1 VLPLKPYYLDM
12 KDRPPPKK
20 RLFVDVA
27 PEVLLVAPGDG
38 AASQRASRLRR
49 EGRVR
54 PLYRGVY
61 NTNLAATDE
70 DVVARNWSRILAYL
84 APGVVLS
91 HRSAFDM
98 APHSGELFI
107 SRAKGRRDFHLPG
120 LTVRATVRSDR
131 DPLLDATQAGARDVP
146 YGDLYVASQ
155 ARAYLECLTADARQA
170 SRLLPVAEVER
181 RLEHMLAV
189 RGERSLKGLRDAARE
204 VADRLDLAVQFIRLD
219 KLIGA
224 LLGTRPAR
232 HLSSPPAIAR
242 ALGMP
247 YDEQRLNLF
256 ERIAGQLR
264 IYPFA
269 DLGEPARAGR
279 ARDMFAFVESYFS
292 NYIEGT
298 TFTVEEAEDIVFKG
312 KLVPQR
318 HEDSHDVRG
327 TFDAA
332 ARDPFY
338 SQPPA
343 TEEAFLEWIRQAN
356 GKLMGARAAAT
367 PGEWKQ
373 RPNQAGN
380 TFFVLPEL
388 VEGTLRKA
396 WPLFATMDL
405 PMQRALLA
413 MFVVSEVHPFQD
425 GNGRTA
431 RLLMNSFLSS
441 ARQCRIIVPTVF
453 REDYLLPLKALT
465 HQGDAT
471 GYVRAMR
478 LCQAW
483 SEELNY
489 DVDMPAMRAQLMACN
504 ATQDDA
510 RVYALLSP
518 KTGQPMTVP
527 P

>member
-1 VLPLKPYYLDM
+1 M
-12 KDRPPPKK
+12 NSTRNAGK
-20 RLFVDVA
+20 RRLADTA
-27 PEVLLVAPGDG
+27 PEVLLVAPRDG

-61 NTNLAATDE
+61 NTNLPATDE

-98 APHSGELFI
+98 APHAGELFI
-107 SRAKGRRDFHLPG
+107 SRARGRRDYHLPG
-120 LTVRATVRSDR
+120 LAIRATVRANR
-131 DPLLDATQAGARDVP
+131 GPLLDAGHAGARDVP
-146 YGDLYVASQ
+146 YGELYVASP

-170 SRLLPVAEVER
+170 SRLLPVEEVEQ

-189 RGERSLKGLRDAARE
+189 RGERSLNGLREAARE
-204 VADRLDLAVQFIRLD
+204 VADRLDLTAQFVRLD
-219 KLIGA
+219 TLIGA

-232 HLSSPPAIAR
+232 HLSSRPAIAR
-242 ALGMP
+242 ALGTP
-247 YDEQRLNLF
+247 YDEHRVHLF
-256 ERIAGQLR
+256 ERVAGQLR
-264 IYPFA
+264 VYPFA
-269 DLGEPARAGR
+269 DLDEPARAGR

-298 TFTVEEAEDIVFKG
+298 TFTIEEAEDIVFKG

-343 TEEAFLEWIRQAN
+343 TEQAFLQWIRQAN
-356 GKLMGARAAAT
+356 AKLMGARTAAS

-373 RPNQAGN
+373 RPNQAGT

-396 WPLFATMDL
+396 WPLFATMEL

-465 HQGDAT
+465 HQGDAA
-471 GYVRAMR
+471 GYIRAMR

-483 SEELNY
+483 SAELDY
-489 DVDMPAMRAQLMACN
+489 DMDAPAMQAQLMACN

-510 RVYALLSP
+510 RVFRLLSP
-518 KTGQPMTVP
+518 RTGQPMAVP
-527 P
+527 R

>member
-1 VLPLKPYYLDM
+1 MNPVH
-12 KDRPPPKK
+12 RAKK
-20 RLFVDVA
+20 RHLIDA
-27 PEVLLVAPGDG
+27 TPEVLLVMSGDG
-38 AASQRASRLRR
+38 AASQRVSRLRR
-49 EGRVR
+49 GGNVR

-70 DVVARNWSRILAYL
+70 DVVARNWSRILSYL

-98 APHSGELFI
+98 APHEGELFI
-107 SRAKGRRDFHLPG
+107 SRARGRRDYQLPG
-120 LTVRATVRSDR
+120 LAIRATVRENR
-131 DPLLDATQAGARDVP
+131 GPLLDAVHPGARDVP
-146 YGDLYVASQ
+146 YGALYVASA
-155 ARAYLECLTADARQA
+155 ARAYLECLTADARRA
-170 SRLLPVAEVER
+170 SRFLPIEEVES
-181 RLEHMLAV
+181 RLERMLAV
-189 RGERSLKGLRDAARE
+189 RGERSLNGLREAARE
-204 VADRLDLAVQFIRLD
+204 VAGRLDLTAEFNRLD

-232 HLSSPPAIAR
+232 HRSSALAIAR
-242 ALGMP
+242 AQGAP
-247 YDEQRLNLF
+247 YDEQRVNLF

-264 IYPFA
+264 VYPFA
-269 DLGEPARAGR
+269 EVDEPARFGR

-298 TFTVEEAEDIVFKG
+298 TFTVEEAGDIVFKG
-312 KLVPQR
+312 KLIALR
-318 HEDSHDVRG
+318 KEDSHDIKG

-338 SQPPA
+338 SKSPES
-343 TEEAFLEWIRQAN
+343 EEAFLEWIRQAN
-356 GKLMGARAAAT
+356 AKVMSARRDKS

-380 TFFVLPEL
+380 TVFVLPDL

-396 WPLFATMDL
+396 WPLFAAMEL

-413 MFVVSEVHPFQD
+413 MFIVSEVHPFQD

-431 RLLMNSFLSS
+431 RLLMNSFLS
-441 ARQCRIIVPTVF
+441 AAQQCRIIVPTVF

-471 GYVRAMR
+471 GYIRAMR

-483 SEELNY
+483 CAELNY
-489 DVDMPAMRAQLMACN
+489 DMEVPAMQAQLLACN
-504 ATQDDA
+504 ASQDDV
-510 RVYALLSP
+510 RVYRLLSP
-518 KTGQPMTVP
+518 QTGQAMSVSR
-527 P
+527 